1 MSTTSNKDTNSAASK
16 SAATTATRSKASN
29 TPKPTS
35 GKSGIGISV
44 LAILLALGS
53 AAGTGFTWYQMQV
66 AKVGQESQLLGD
78 IAAIG
83 SQVTVLGDRV
93 AQLQLRG
100 QELVTEAQFEST
112 LLINQTAVTEQLDGM
127 LQTVEQTSESVS
139 ELKSELAQGTR
150 DIQLDD
156 IAELLKAANVSALV
170 LGNKQGALNALRLA
184 EQSLQELDDIR
195 FTPVRQKVLSDISSL
210 EATPSLDMD
219 ALSVQIQSLVS
230 RIELL
235 GLQNEPE
242 VVSDSNGT
250 AVNVAAEP
258 GSGVMGFFAELGRDL
273 QNALSV
279 KIQRVDQLPTPLLA
293 PEQRY
298 FLDLN
303 ISLALNKAE
312 LAALQ
317 NRAEVFAQSLEQAR
331 HWVASYYDTNDA
343 AVIKYL
349 AELDAL
355 ATTTVAVEMPSVA
368 QGYAE
373 FIAIREGLN

>member
-1 MSTTSNKDTNSAASK
+1 M
-16 SAATTATRSKASN
+16 
-29 TPKPTS
+29 
-35 GKSGIGISV
+35 
-44 LAILLALGS
+44 AILLALGS

-279 KIQRVDQLPTPLLA
+279 KIQRVDQPPTPLLA